1 MSTTTRTTD
10 ILYGFADEVRDLG
23 TGAWQAY
30 NQAANVTA
38 YGGEVPIDAVK
49 ALIDYPLI
57 EGPLQTTMLGPDG
70 DPVLLDDPDRKVI
83 VRGDTGALFGV
94 FKKGYQI
101 HQPGEWLYRTL
112 ENLLDDDLKVGQA
125 RLIRGGAVALITV
138 ENPDTREAGSTGAEP
153 VKFRPYL
160 TAMTSHDGSYAT
172 SYFTGNVMLQC
183 LNQMGHLM
191 RDAKGHQHKVRH
203 SSNSLGQLGAVRDRL
218 GLVVART
225 GDAFAAEV
233 ERLTAEY
240 VSDATWTQFVRA
252 LTGVDDKP
260 EGRARSLAESQIV
273 KLDELWH
280 NDPRVAPWKNSAYG
294 VAQAVNTAQQ
304 WAFNVK
310 GATRDERNTI
320 RTIEGK
326 WDTLTSRSLRILEEV
341 SR

>member
-1 MSTTTRTTD
+1 MGTYTDTTD
-10 ILYGFADEVRDLG
+10 ILHGFASEVYSLG
-23 TGAWQAY
+23 TGAWEAY
-30 NQAANVTA
+30 NRAANVTA
-38 YGGEVPIDAVK
+38 FDGEVPIDAVE
-49 ALIDYPLI
+49 ALMDYPLI
-57 EGPLQTTMLGPDG
+57 EGPLQTTIITPDG
-70 DPVLLDDPDRKVI
+70 VSTLDDPSRKVI
-83 VRGDTGALFGV
+83 VRGDTGAMLGV
-94 FKKGYQI
+94 FKQGYQI
-101 HQPGEWLYRTL
+101 HQPKEWLVRTL

-125 RLIRGGAVALITV
+125 RLIRGGAVALVTV

-191 RDAKGHQHKVRH
+191 HDAKGHQHKVRH
-203 SSNSLGQLGAVRDRL
+203 SSNSLGQLGVVRDRL

-240 VSDATWTQFVRA
+240 VSDATWTRFVRA
-252 LTGVDDKP
+252 LTGVEDKP

-304 WAFNVK
+304 WEFAVK

-326 WDTLTSRSLRILEEV
+326 WDTLTTRSLRLLEEV